1 MVEGNR
7 DVRRYF
13 GSVAQRRIRNL
24 EKRICELEKECT
36 HDRLTGLLKSD
47 DFEEQVLMRMEKM
60 SHKNRSDDMCRVI
73 GPTAIIFI
81 DVDHF
86 KEANDTLGHNA
97 GDEMLRILANIIR
110 NEDLVTRRSGDEF
123 LMALFYINKEEAG
136 DRLVGMRRQFE
147 IASKKEFPGLEFPVS
162 FSFGVKE
169 VPSSADMA
177 LLKQAVSDAE
187 LEMYRHKKKRGMGR

>member
-13 GSVAQRRIRNL
+13 GGVAQRRIRKL
-24 EKRICELEKECT
+24 EERILELEKECAY
-36 HDRLTGLLKSD
+36 DRLTGLLKSH
-47 DFEEQVLMRMEKM
+47 DFEEQVFVRMEKM
-60 SHKNRSDDMCRVI
+60 SHKNRSDDTCRVV

-86 KEANDTLGHNA
+86 KKANDTLGHNA

-123 LMALFYINKEEAG
+123 LMALFDISKEGAG
-136 DRLVGMRRQFE
+136 VRLVGMRKQFE
-147 IASKKEFPGLEFPVS
+147 ITSRKEFPGLKFPVS

-169 VPSSADMA
+169 VPPSADRA
-177 LLKQAVSDAE
+177 LLKQAIPDAE
-187 LEMYRHKKKRGMGR
+187 LEMYRHKKERGMGR

>member
-1 MVEGNR
+1 MVEKKR
-7 DVRRYF
+7 DGRRSF
-13 GSVAQRRIRNL
+13 GGVALKRIRKL
-24 EKRICELEKECT
+24 EERIRELEKECAY
-36 HDRLTGLLKSD
+36 DRLTGLLKSD
-47 DFEEQVLMRMEKM
+47 DFENRVIERMEKM
-60 SHKNRSDDMCRVI
+60 SHKNRSDDPCRVT
-73 GPTAIIFI
+73 GPTVIIFI

-123 LMALFYINKEEAG
+123 LIALFDINKERA
-136 DRLVGMRRQFE
+136 DARLVGMRKQFE

-162 FSFGVKE
+162 FSFGAKE
-169 VPSSADMA
+169 VPPSADRA
-177 LLKQAVSDAE
+177 LLKQAIPDAE